1 MGKYI
6 RKLPVRQ
13 QRSPGNRPKNGIFP
27 EKRRMIPV
35 IISPIPNNIKI
46 LPVCMLFTIEIYRF
60 FALTSISPFPLQ
72 TPK

>member
-1 MGKYI
+1 MIMVRSKEIRSIVAMGKYI

-13 QRSPGNRPKNGIFP
+13 LRSPGNRPKNGIFP

-46 LPVCMLFTIEIYRF
+46 LPV
-60 FALTSISPFPLQ
+60 
-72 TPK
+72 